1 MPTLQY
7 QITLGNVTLTPTSQA
22 ALVSLVTDTDLAIP
36 INTCRLV
43 LANPPTLAVGDPVEV
58 KLGYDK
64 ALQSV
69 FKGEV
74 ANFCCTLEGLEVEAA
89 SRLWRLTTT
98 YLNLLFEK
106 STAKAIVTDVAK
118 RCQVSV
124 GKAETGIQ
132 FPVYALGDQTS
143 AYGHLRHL
151 ADQCGF
157 DLYSDR
163 TDKLVFAPYQPS
175 QTHQLSY
182 GVDILA
188 YDWSQRP
195 SPLTGVEVYGESP
208 ASQGQGDKAY
218 SWLTKKEVKGSSGKR
233 SGTVLH
239 RVEPTARTQAI
250 AGKVATALLKAHQV
264 QRQGWVRVLGNSA
277 VGLGDRLSLT
287 KLPVAA
293 HNGRYKITGVRHRL
307 SQRQG
312 FCTTLQWQ
320 EEP

>member
-7 QITLGNVTLTPTSQA
+7 QITLGNTTLTPTSQT
-22 ALVSLVTDTDLAIP
+22 ALVSLMTESNLAIP
-36 INTCRLV
+36 VNTCRLV
-43 LANPPTLAVGDPVEV
+43 VANPSSLAVGDAVEV
-58 KLGYDK
+58 KLGYEGTP
-64 ALQSV
+64 QSV

-74 ANFCCTLEGLEVEAA
+74 AHLHWAWDGLEVEAV
-89 SRLWRLTTT
+89 SHLWRLTTT

-106 STAKAIVTDVAK
+106 STAKAIAQDVAK
-118 RCQVSV
+118 RCQVSM

-132 FPVYALGDQTS
+132 FPVYALGDQIS
-143 AYGHLRHL
+143 AYSHLRHL
-151 ADQCGF
+151 AEQCGF
-157 DLYSDR
+157 TLYGDR

-175 QTHQLSY
+175 QTHEFSY
-182 GVDILA
+182 GTDILT

-239 RVEPTARTQAI
+239 RVDATARTQAI
-250 AGKVATALLKAHQV
+250 ASNIATALLKAHQG
-264 QRQGWVRVLGNSA
+264 QRQGWVKALGNPA
-277 VGLGDRLSLT
+277 AGLGDRLSLN

-293 HNGRYKITGVRHRL
+293 HNGRYQITGVRHRI
-307 SQRQG
+307 SQRRG